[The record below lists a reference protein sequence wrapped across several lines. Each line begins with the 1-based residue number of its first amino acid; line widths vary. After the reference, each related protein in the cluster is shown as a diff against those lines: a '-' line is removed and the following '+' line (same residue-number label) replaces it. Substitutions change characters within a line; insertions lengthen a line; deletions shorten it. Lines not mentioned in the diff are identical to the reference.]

1 MSPASATTPARP
13 RTPRS
18 LDHVSEPER
27 DLGRLLATLRP
38 VLRDAELVFVTVPEQ
53 PAGTTPVVVV
63 REPEGLTLVV
73 ERMEADRW
81 GLAYE
86 YVAAMVTLQVHSAL
100 DAVGLT
106 AAVAQELTEHAI
118 SCNVVAGYFHDHL
131 FVPHERGPEVVGLLT
146 ALAAR
151 HAG

>member
-1 MSPASATTPARP
+1 M
-13 RTPRS
+13 
-18 LDHVSEPER
+18 SEPER

-38 VLRDAELVFVTVPEQ
+38 VLYDAELVFTTAREQ
-53 PAGTTPVVVV
+53 PAGTSPVVVV
-63 REPEGLTLVV
+63 HEPEGVTLVLQ
-73 ERMEADRW
+73 RAEADRL
-81 GLAYE
+81 GLRYD

-100 DAVGLT
+100 EAVGLT
-106 AAVAQELTEHAI
+106 AAVAQALTERAI